1 MTVGMRKAQ
10 APTAPTR
17 GAMSR
22 SRQALLRAR
31 TLLINWVC
39 GYLRT
44 QLTTPVRCTSVGD
57 DQMRR
62 ATDALSSRKT

>member
-31 TLLINWVC
+31 TLLINRVR

-44 QLTTPVRCTSVGD
+44 QLTTPVRCTSLRLVSW
-57 DQMRR
+57 RR
-62 ATDALSSRKT
+62 STTSPAS